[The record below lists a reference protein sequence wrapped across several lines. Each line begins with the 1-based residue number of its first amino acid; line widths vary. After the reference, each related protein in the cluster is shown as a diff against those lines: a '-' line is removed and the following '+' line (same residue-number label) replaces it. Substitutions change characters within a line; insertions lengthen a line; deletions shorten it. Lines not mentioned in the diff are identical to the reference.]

1 MSIKKVNIPIDSII
15 NLLKNLN
22 AKERDK
28 VFEKVFV
35 EEDIEPLSIEEREA
49 VVKAERE
56 FREGK
61 TIKWPFGR

>member
-49 VVKAERE
+49 VVKAELE
-56 FREGK
+56 FKEGK